1 MAQDWKTFEEAQ
13 SKLEKGKINPQSH
26 EEIGEIR
33 IRKNANNFEKSLAL
47 QEKVKDLFNEAQKK
61 LTFWEYDSLKDWI
74 KEAEEAGVYVNNIKA
89 QMPELLK
96 KIIIHYFEYI
106 KKDLS
111 LLSYDVFANRL
122 KKYEEAGIDV
132 ANIKAQMPELL
143 KKVLQNEI
151 KNHFEESEDYPSW
164 NDYGSLLNLLEKAEE
179 AGINVDEFEK
189 TLPKLYKIA
198 IRREI
203 KNLLIR
209 DKRGDIR
216 ALDFIPPYLEKAKK
230 AGIDVAKIKA
240 QMLKLP
246 KEGTQNEI
254 EYYFEEAEDYPW
266 WNSYQTLLMHLEK
279 AEKVGINVNEFKE
292 HLPRLYKIAIRREMK
307 DIIVRYK
314 WNPSAEVLKSFND
327 FVRKAKEIG
336 IDVST
341 LEARMEKLRE

>member
-1 MAQDWKTFEEAQ
+1 
-13 SKLEKGKINPQSH
+13 
-26 EEIGEIR
+26 
-33 IRKNANNFEKSLAL
+33 
-47 QEKVKDLFNEAQKK
+47 
-61 LTFWEYDSLKDWI
+61 
-74 KEAEEAGVYVNNIKA
+74 
-89 QMPELLK
+89 MPELLK

-254 EYYFEEAEDYPW
+254 EYYFEEAEDYP
-266 WNSYQTLLMHLEK
+266 
-279 AEKVGINVNEFKE
+279 
-292 HLPRLYKIAIRREMK
+292 
-307 DIIVRYK
+307 
-314 WNPSAEVLKSFND
+314 
-327 FVRKAKEIG
+327 
-336 IDVST
+336 
-341 LEARMEKLRE
+341 